1 MSLLVQGHREQE
13 PVARSKIREE
23 EEERVNCDSPDGSA
37 LHCSANSPKS
47 AKISLQRCA
56 PGKFR
61 TGEQCSDNMQR
72 QQELTMSNFAT
83 SWMDEGQSVLCL
95 FQHKK
100 QKPSNTSSS
109 RSQVQNKQKE
119 VAPHTAHSRA
129 GKLLAQEAA
138 DASTASPLRLK
149 CKLQKYLKLPLDAIK
164 DTTAV
169 LRSILDWG
177 NSKRGLFYIFA
188 FVAPKPPAFGHC

>member
-1 MSLLVQGHREQE
+1 
-13 PVARSKIREE
+13 
-23 EEERVNCDSPDGSA
+23 
-37 LHCSANSPKS
+37 
-47 AKISLQRCA
+47 
-56 PGKFR
+56 
-61 TGEQCSDNMQR
+61 MQR

-83 SWMDEGQSVLCL
+83 SWMEEGQSVLCL

-119 VAPHTAHSRA
+119 VAPHTAHGRA

-188 FVAPKPPAFGHC
+188 FVAPKPPAFGHCWRWFSGLDGHDLCQPSHSTDLNPDQSHQPPVSGRWDASKPKTAAELLCTTAIARPTLQK